1 MKTSQYLLFGSLM
14 AIASLASCSQSAG
27 PMKEAPDFTLDSL
40 DGGKVS
46 LAQRRGQ
53 VVLIGFWAV
62 K

>member
-1 MKTSQYLLFGSLM
+1 MNTSRSLILGSLV
-14 AIASLASCSQSAG
+14 ALASLASCSQSTN
-27 PMKEAPDFTLDSL
+27 PMKQAPDFTLDSL

-53 VVLIGFWAV
+53 VVLLGFWAV

>member
-1 MKTSQYLLFGSLM
+1 MNIPRSLVLGSLV
-14 AIASLASCSQSAG
+14 ALASLASCSQSTD
-27 PMKEAPDFTLDSL
+27 PMKQASDFTLDSL

-46 LAQRRGQ
+46 LSQKRGQ

>member
-1 MKTSQYLLFGSLM
+1 MNTSRILMIGSLV
-14 AIASLASCSQSAG
+14 ALAALSSCSQSAG
-27 PMKEAPDFTLDSL
+27 PVKQAPDFTLDSL
-40 DGGKVS
+40 NGGKVS